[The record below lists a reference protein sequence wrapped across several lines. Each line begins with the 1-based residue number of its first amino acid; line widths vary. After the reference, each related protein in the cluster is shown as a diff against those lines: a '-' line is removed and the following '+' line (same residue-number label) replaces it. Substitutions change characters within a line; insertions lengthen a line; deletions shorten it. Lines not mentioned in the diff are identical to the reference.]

1 MEPGF
6 SGLTISYM
14 SMSWDGDVEG
24 FLNDQSC
31 SLAYFLKKHNGK
43 CEVGVA
49 GST

>member
-6 SGLTISYM
+6 SGLTICYM
-14 SMSWDGDVEG
+14 WDGDVEG

>member
-1 MEPGF
+1 MEKRLNKGKSLLENEF
-6 SGLTISYM
+6 LIL
-14 SMSWDGDVEG
+14 G